1 MCRAAPKTYVGS
13 SCRFGFLNESVIVR
27 ELRGRASALYPR
39 SRARMDTE
47 VWNLFPENG
56 LDRSLHLP
64 VLLGLVI
71 VSFFRE
77 TLGWTFAG
85 LVVPGYLASVAVAA
99 PVTAAVIVAES
110 LPAYWLAL
118 LVGKWLP
125 KTGAWSTFFGRER
138 FLLLIVTSLLA
149 RLLMEGVFLPRVVHR
164 IPGQHSRELYSLG
177 LVLVP
182 LLANSYWNA
191 GFRRS
196 FGRVMFAAAVTW
208 FIVDA
213 ILIEHTNFSVAR
225 FQMANESVSLA
236 FLETPHA
243 HIILLMGAVLGAVN
257 NVRYGWDYNGILV
270 PALLAV
276 AWYQPTKLLT
286 TMVEA
291 VVVYLLS
298 VGVTKLPPLSGW
310 LIVGSRRLLVA
321 FVVGFCLKLVAG
333 YAGNRFSPELQMVDY
348 FGFGYLLPTLLATKM
363 WNTGRVAVTTM
374 ATLQVSLMAF
384 LLGNALSFGLNWLDS
399 PPGGT
404 AAGDSVSHALAS
416 YPPEIQ
422 LMLVDS
428 APESR
433 APDLEVGKLTPS
445 QHVLRI
451 MSQLRVGTPSDDVL
465 ERARSA
471 GVTVGLQDERG
482 WRVVG
487 PLAENPNRDQ
497 LTPRVAIRA
506 RGTSLV
512 VVESPAPA
520 SPLLASVLVFGS
532 ELDARAIMAS
542 RTSAE
547 QHPYDTAFAQ
557 ELFDLLDVESVLRVS
572 LSEGA
577 SRLHVVG
584 RLPKHLDLARL
595 SEKIGDE
602 IAIVWEARKDADSPL
617 DAAPHLELSRQAT
630 AKVFA
635 DRFPPPPLERWAENL
650 PQALKRRVDELTHTE
665 PGRFRRRTIEEL
677 RLFSRLVALP
687 HLKRSA
693 DQSPSAFE
701 RSAASL
707 FGYRLARVG
716 PVPTAWVLFEPAGP
730 NRRGN
735 PTWAVTRDS
744 RMLIEV
750 PAPRWEVGSTTMALR
765 LQGAVEQAS
774 VLINGATPDASADG
788 SADVRHA
795 QGLHSLYQRI
805 HELTSNVRQP
815 SISIH
820 GIAPDRATT
829 APAYVSFRSN
839 LADLAQAP
847 SWSKPILEA
856 LRASGVQ
863 PGLAG
868 VDFETSAFLGVSDPQ
883 MEYSRE
889 FSDTSMMLLWLT
901 HSIRLQLLRAEN
913 DPRLLDRLAHLESSP
928 QSRTPQ
934 SWLDAVRERSS
945 QNRKAPCAWHAV
957 LPALRDY
964 FEEMNP
970 YMLERA
976 LDASAGCGLTVLQDP
991 ATDLVWAAFETSVDA
1006 KALESAGLKTTEGL
1020 SPPGLLFLPL
1030 QGTPTW
1036 RLGVVRA
1043 EESMRPAFSLGLTP
1057 LLVKEF

>member
-1 MCRAAPKTYVGS
+1 M
-13 SCRFGFLNESVIVR
+13 E
-27 ELRGRASALYPR
+27 
-39 SRARMDTE
+39 TE

-99 PVTAAVIVAES
+99 PVTAGVIVAES

-164 IPGQHSRELYSLG
+164 VPGQHSRELYSLG

-208 FIVDA
+208 FVVDT

-243 HIILLMGAVLGAVN
+243 HIILLTGAVLGAVN

-291 VVVYLLS
+291 VVVYSAS
-298 VGVTKLPPLSGW
+298 VGVTKLPPFSGW

-321 FVVGFCLKLVAG
+321 FVVGFCIKLVAG

-384 LLGNALSFGLNWLDS
+384 VLGNALSFGLNWLDS
-399 PPGGT
+399 PPSG
-404 AAGDSVSHALAS
+404 AATGDSVSHTLAS

-428 APESR
+428 APRPR

-451 MSQLRVGTPSDDVL
+451 MSQLRVGTPSDEVL
-465 ERARSA
+465 ERARAA
-471 GVTVGLQDERG
+471 GVTVSSPDERG

-487 PLAENPNRDQ
+487 PLAQNPNRDQ
-497 LTPRVAIRA
+497 STPRLAIRA
-506 RGTSLV
+506 QGRSLL
-512 VVESPAPA
+512 VVESPSPA
-520 SPLLASVLVFGS
+520 SPLLASVMVLGS
-532 ELDARAIMAS
+532 TFDARAIMAS
-542 RTSAE
+542 RTTPE
-547 QHPYDTAFAQ
+547 QRPHDEAFAR
-557 ELFDLLDVESVLRVS
+557 ELIDLLDVESILRVS
-572 LSEGA
+572 QSEGVT
-577 SRLHVVG
+577 RLHVVG
-584 RLPKHLDLARL
+584 RLPRYLDLAKL
-595 SEKIGDE
+595 SEKTGEE
-602 IAIVWEARKDADSPL
+602 IDISWEAQNGYDSPL
-617 DAAPHLELSRQAT
+617 RAAPHLELSRRAT
-630 AKVFA
+630 ARVFA
-635 DRFPPPPLERWAENL
+635 DRFPPPPIERWVANL
-650 PQALKRRVDELTHTE
+650 PQALEKRIDDLTHVE

-677 RLFSRLVALP
+677 RLFSRLVARP
-687 HLKRSA
+687 HLRRAAEQSA
-693 DQSPSAFE
+693 SAVE
-701 RSAASL
+701 RSFASM
-707 FGYRLARVG
+707 FGYRLAQVG
-716 PVPTAWVLFEPAGP
+716 PHPSAWVLFEPPGP

-744 RMLIEV
+744 RVLIEV
-750 PAPRWEVGSTTMALR
+750 PAPRWEVGSTTTALR
-765 LQGAVEQAS
+765 LQVAVEQAS
-774 VLINGATPDASADG
+774 VLFNGATPDAAADG

-805 HELTSNVRQP
+805 HELTSNAGQP

-820 GIAPDRATT
+820 GVAPDRATT
-829 APAYVSFRSN
+829 APAYVSFRTN
-839 LADLAQAP
+839 LADLSEAP
-847 SWSKPILEA
+847 PWSKPVLDA
-856 LRASGVQ
+856 LRANGIQ
-863 PGLAG
+863 PHLAG
-868 VDFETSAFLGVSDPQ
+868 VDFETSAFLGVADPQ

-901 HSIRLQLLRAEN
+901 HPVRLQLLRAAN
-913 DPRLLDRLAHLESSP
+913 DPHLLERLAHLESSP
-928 QSRTPQ
+928 EVLSPQ
-934 SWLDAVRERSS
+934 SWVETVRACAKAESCLSKKDCVANDLCS
-945 QNRKAPCAWHAV
+945 QNRTRQCSWHTV
-957 LPALRDY
+957 LPALRHF
-964 FEEMNP
+964 FEETNP
-970 YMLERA
+970 YMLDRA
-976 LDASAGCGLTVLQDP
+976 LDASEGCGLFVLQDP
-991 ATDLVWAAFETSVDA
+991 STELVWAAFGTSVDEEE
-1006 KALESAGLKTTEGL
+1006 LGNAGLMTAEGL

-1030 QGTPTW
+1030 QGAPTW
-1036 RLGVVRA
+1036 QLGLVQS
-1043 EESMRPAFSLGLTP
+1043 EESMRPAFSLGLRP
-1057 LLVKEF
+1057 LLVEAY